1 MGIKARSLG
10 MDLLPRVR
18 PTTQSASSPRDKS
31 STISFCFSFRVSLC
45 LFGVLFCCVFV
56 LLLFKKKEKK
66 KKWAQDFRSNC
77 PRRNEIR
84 IPKRHFH
91 TQVLHTFQ
99 QHPATGKVSSSN
111 HPAEGFNAGI
121 RTERTMAESIKEG
134 D

>member
-1 MGIKARSLG
+1 MGFYF
-10 MDLLPRVR
+10 V
-18 PTTQSASSPRDKS
+18 
-31 STISFCFSFRVSLC
+31 VY
-45 LFGVLFCCVFV
+45 LFCYY
-56 LLLFKKKEKK
+56 LKKKKEK

-111 HPAEGFNAGI
+111 HPAEGFTAGI